1 MTSVHRNP
9 MYRSPWQ
16 EKPKKHPMCQD
27 STSFERGITCRPL
40 PKLIGHMPPPAP
52 AAAPAAA
59 PPGEFHQA
67 PTTVSVPEQPRDFPP
82 ISHCGPY
89 VPPRHGSAWYKGQ
102 EFRIATPAVQV
113 PFFLLF
119 FFLQPLLCR
128 SLLTEKRPVF
138 VECMYLCSY

>member
-1 MTSVHRNP
+1 VHRNP

-16 EKPKKHPMCQD
+16 DKPKKHPMCQD

-40 PKLIGHMPPPAP
+40 PKLIGHMPVSASGVPQPP
-52 AAAPAAA
+52 APAAA

-113 PFFLLF
+113 SFDRKET
-119 FFLQPLLCR
+119 C
-128 SLLTEKRPVF
+128 VC
-138 VECMYLCSY
+138 CMYVCI